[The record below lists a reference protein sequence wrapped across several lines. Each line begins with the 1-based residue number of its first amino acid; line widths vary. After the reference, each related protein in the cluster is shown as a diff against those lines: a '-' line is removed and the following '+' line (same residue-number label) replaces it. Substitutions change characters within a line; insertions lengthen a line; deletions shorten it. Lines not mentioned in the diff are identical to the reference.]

1 MGKAPIKPTSY
12 NVEVVWP
19 FATSPSHSPTLSSGE
34 RKCAVQ
40 REVEWWATWSSA
52 VRNAIL
58 SGRRGWVS
66 SEDCVEANMGWREE
80 ERREEWGASD
90 GVNVS

>member
-1 MGKAPIKPTSY
+1 MGKAPVKPTSY

-19 FATSPSHSPTLSSGE
+19 FATSPSHSPTRGSGE

-40 REVEWWATWSSA
+40 SEVEWWGTWSYA

-58 SGRRGWVS
+58 SGRRGWVGG
-66 SEDCVEANMGWREE
+66 EDWIEANMGWREE